1 MLKMTG
7 AMILVVGMTAGLVL
21 LTSPFGIVAGASAS
35 PATWLL
41 FPAGFLGG
49 GILLALGDAAPALG
63 ALWRLC
69 AALLLSLTIASA
81 AAILCSLLGWASP
94 VGHTSSLWYVL
105 VLAGGAGTLCA
116 LGPGK
121 SPSSEIARS

>member
-7 AMILVVGMTAGLVL
+7 AMILVIGMTAGLVL
-21 LTSPFGIVAGASAS
+21 VTSPFGIVADAAAS

-41 FPAGFLGG
+41 FPAGFLAGA
-49 GILLALGDAAPALG
+49 ILLALGDAAPALG

-69 AALLLSLTIASA
+69 SALLLSLTIASA
-81 AAILCSLLGWASP
+81 TAILCSVLGWASP

-121 SPSSEIARS
+121 TPTGEAARS